1 MNRRHLA
8 LFGAGGGL
16 ALALGWA
23 ALAQS
28 PPPPVTPPA
37 GAPPPAGP
45 AAGAPPPVTG
55 SVGQATTPIPTTGES
70 QTCPQA
76 DLAPFKTMG
85 VPYHRSE
92 DANAQQAPMICRPTY
107 ALSFNTATGSP
118 DWVIERLTKARLVGS
133 AKRAN
138 NFRPDPLLAGSP
150 TASDYTRTG
159 YDRGHQAPAGDA
171 KFSQAAMDDSFYM
184 SNMSPQVGI
193 GFNRGQWKILEETV
207 RAWVICGGHDDIV
220 VMTGP
225 IYGAATKRVGPKN
238 LLVPEAYYK
247 IVYDVKSER
256 VVGFILPNQAL
267 KRADLDTFAVP
278 ISEIED
284 KTGLDFFRGF
294 TRRRQNVL
302 ETSAGT
308 AWGHDTACSDA
319 DTDD

>member
-1 MNRRHLA
+1 M
-8 LFGAGGGL
+8 
-16 ALALGWA
+16 
-23 ALAQS
+23 
-28 PPPPVTPPA
+28 
-37 GAPPPAGP
+37 
-45 AAGAPPPVTG
+45 
-55 SVGQATTPIPTTGES
+55 
-70 QTCPQA
+70 
-76 DLAPFKTMG
+76 LAPFKAMG

-92 DANAQQAPMICRPTY
+92 DAAAQQAPMICRATY

-118 DWVIERLTKARLVGS
+118 DWVVERLTKARLVGS
-133 AKRAN
+133 AQRAN

-150 TASDYTRTG
+150 TASDYTKTG

-171 KFSQAAMDDSFYM
+171 KFSQPAMDDSFYM

-207 RAWVICGGHDDIV
+207 RAWIICGGHEDVV

-225 IYGAATKRVGPKN
+225 IYGASTKRVGPKA

-247 IVYDVKSER
+247 IVYDVKSDR
-256 VVGFILPNQAL
+256 VVGFILPNQPL
-267 KRADLDTFAVP
+267 KRADIDIYAVP
-278 ISEIED
+278 ITDIED
-284 KTGLDFFRGF
+284 RTGLDFFRGF
-294 TRRRQNVL
+294 TRRHQNLL